1 MLDVGTQVVMV
12 NRAIEG
18 DAGVQVRVLEAD
30 AGRMVVTT
38 VFGGQP
44 KRYVFTRRIN
54 GFWVQQGFP
63 TAVGWG
69 RALLVFE
76 AVAR

>member
-18 DAGVQVRVLEAD
+18 DAGVQVRVVEAE
-30 AGRMVVTT
+30 ATRMVVTT
-38 VFGGQP
+38 VFDGPP
-44 KRYVFTRRIN
+44 KRYVFTKRIT
-54 GFWVQQGFP
+54 GLWVQQGFP
-63 TAVGWG
+63 TAVTWG

-76 AVAR
+76 GVVR